1 MWFFG
6 ALLIVSFP
14 AWWLTAAIFYISEFY
29 YLAAGSMALGCASL
43 LLVGKIA
50 GSRLGRRGKHQDIL
64 PVSDAAESIEFD
76 ALGM

>member
-14 AWWLTAAIFYISEFY
+14 AWWLTAAIFYFFDYY
-29 YLAAGSMALGCASL
+29 YLTAGSIALGCAPL

-50 GSRLGRRGKHQDIL
+50 GSRFGRREKYQDVL
-64 PVSDAAESIEFD
+64 PVTDAAESIEFD